1 MADLIG
7 PRGGMILT
15 GADILLPDPDG
26 LLPCRRVSGLSL
38 AIREGKVAW
47 VGPPQAGAGPVHEL
61 TGGVLAAG
69 FVDVQVNGGGGLL
82 LNDSPTAATVATM
95 AEAHRAF
102 GTTALLPTLITD
114 DLATTGAAIAAVLEA
129 IAAGCAGIAG
139 IHLEGPVLGPKRPGV
154 HRPDLF
160 RPLDQDMIDLLASF
174 KQAAPDHA
182 CLVTLAPESAPQ
194 GAIAALVRRGVKV
207 ALGHSDAP
215 FELVRRAIAEGASGF
230 THLFNA
236 MSPLAS
242 REPGMVGAALEDTAA
257 FAGLIMDGAHVHP
270 ASARVALKAMGAG
283 RLALVTDAMSAVG
296 TTLDRFDLYG
306 TTVMVRGESCWTPDG
321 VLAGSNLD
329 MMGAVRNAV
338 TLMGVPLETASA
350 MASDTP
356 ARWVGV
362 HHRHG
367 SLAVGRNADIVWITD
382 QLKVGG
388 VWQNGTRFV

>member
-1 MADLIG
+1 
-7 PRGGMILT
+7 MILT
-15 GADILLPDPDG
+15 GADIVLPDPCG
-26 LLPCRRVSGLSL
+26 PSPCRRVAGLALEIADGRISR
-38 AIREGKVAW
+38 I
-47 VGPPQAGAGPVHEL
+47 GPPQPGGGPVIEL
-61 TGGVLAAG
+61 AGGVLAAG
-69 FVDVQVNGGGGLL
+69 YVDVQVNGGGGVL
-82 LNDSPTAATVATM
+82 LNDSPTAAAVASM
-95 AEAHRAF
+95 AAAHRAF

-114 DLATTGAAIAAVLEA
+114 DIATTRAAIAAVLEA
-129 IAAGCAGIAG
+129 VAAGVPGVAG

-154 HRPDLF
+154 HRADLF
-160 RPLDQDMIDLLASF
+160 RALDQEMVDLLASF
-174 KQAAPDHA
+174 KQAAPEHA

-242 REPGMVGAALEDTAA
+242 REPGMVGAALEDPGA

-296 TTLDRFDLYG
+296 TALDRFDLYG

-338 TLMGVPLETASA
+338 TLMGVPLETACA
-350 MASDTP
+350 MAADTP
-356 ARWVGV
+356 ARWVGIDG
-362 HHRHG
+362 RHG
-367 SLAVGRNADIVWITD
+367 TIAAERAADLVWITD
-382 QLKVGG
+382 RLQVAG
-388 VWQNGTRFV
+388 VWQAGVRVV

>member
-1 MADLIG
+1 
-7 PRGGMILT
+7 MILT
-15 GADILLPDPDG
+15 GADLLLPDPG
-26 LLPCRRVSGLSL
+26 GPLPCRRVAGLALEVTDGRISR
-38 AIREGKVAW
+38 I
-47 VGPPQAGAGPVHEL
+47 GPPDPGAAGPVIEL
-61 TGGVLAAG
+61 AGGVLAAG
-69 FVDVQVNGGGGLL
+69 FVDVQVNGGGGVL
-82 LNDSPTAATVATM
+82 LNDSPTPAGVATM
-95 AEAHRAF
+95 AQAHRAF

-114 DLATTGAAIAAVLEA
+114 DIATTRAAIAAVLA
-129 IAAGCAGIAG
+129 ALAAGVPGVAG

-160 RPLDQDMIDLLASF
+160 RTLDQEMVDLLASF
-174 KQAAPDHA
+174 RQAAPDHA
-182 CLVTLAPESAPQ
+182 CLVTIAPESAPQ

-242 REPGMVGAALEDTAA
+242 REPGMVGAALEDPRA

-338 TLMGVPLETASA
+338 TLMGVPLETACA

-356 ARWVGV
+356 ARWAGIDR
-362 HHRHG
+362 RHG
-367 SLAVGRNADIVWITD
+367 TLAADRAADLVWITD
-382 QLKVGG
+382 RLQVAG
-388 VWQNGTRFV
+388 VWQAGMRVV

>member
-1 MADLIG
+1 
-7 PRGGMILT
+7 MILT
-15 GADILLPDPDG
+15 GADIVLPDPG
-26 LLPCRRVSGLSL
+26 GPWPCRRVAGLAL
-38 AIREGKVAW
+38 EVADGRIRRI
-47 VGPPQAGAGPVHEL
+47 GPPEPGAGPVVEL
-61 TGGVLAAG
+61 AGGVLAAG
-69 FVDVQVNGGGGLL
+69 YVDVQVNGGGGVL
-82 LNDSPTAATVATM
+82 LNDSPSAAAVASM
-95 AEAHRAF
+95 AMAHRAF

-114 DLATTGAAIAAVLEA
+114 DIATTRAAIAAVLEA
-129 IAAGCAGIAG
+129 LAAGVPGVAG

-154 HRPDLF
+154 HRASLF
-160 RPLDQDMIDLLASF
+160 RTLDQEMVDLLASF
-174 KQAAPDHA
+174 KQAAPEHA

-236 MSPLAS
+236 MSPMAS
-242 REPGMVGAALEDTAA
+242 REPGMVGAALEDPGA

-338 TLMGVPLETASA
+338 TLMGVPLETACA
-350 MASDTP
+350 MAADTP
-356 ARWVGV
+356 ARWVGIDG
-362 HHRHG
+362 RHG
-367 SLAVGRNADIVWITD
+367 TIATERAADLVWIND
-382 QLKVGG
+382 RLQMAG
-388 VWQNGTRFV
+388 VWQAGVRVV

>member
-1 MADLIG
+1 
-7 PRGGMILT
+7 MILK
-15 GADILLPDPDG
+15 GADIVLPDPCG
-26 LLPCRRVSGLSL
+26 PSPCRRVAGLALEIADGRISR
-38 AIREGKVAW
+38 I
-47 VGPPQAGAGPVHEL
+47 GPPQPGGGPVIEL
-61 TGGVLAAG
+61 AGGVLAPG
-69 FVDVQVNGGGGLL
+69 YVDVQVNGGGGVL
-82 LNDSPTAATVATM
+82 LNDSPTAAAVASM
-95 AEAHRAF
+95 AAAHRAF

-114 DLATTGAAIAAVLEA
+114 DVATTRAAIAAVLEA
-129 IAAGCAGIAG
+129 VAAGVPGVAG

-154 HRPDLF
+154 HRAGLF
-160 RPLDQDMIDLLASF
+160 RALDQEMVDLLASF
-174 KQAAPDHA
+174 KLAAPEHA

-242 REPGMVGAALEDTAA
+242 REPGMVGAALEDPGA

-296 TTLDRFDLYG
+296 TALDRFDLYG

-338 TLMGVPLETASA
+338 TLMGVPLETACA
-350 MASDTP
+350 MAADTP
-356 ARWVGV
+356 ARWVGIDG
-362 HHRHG
+362 RHG
-367 SLAVGRNADIVWITD
+367 TIAAERAADLVWITD
-382 QLKVGG
+382 RLQVAG
-388 VWQNGTRFV
+388 VWQAGVRVV

>member
-1 MADLIG
+1 
-7 PRGGMILT
+7 MILT
-15 GADILLPDPDG
+15 GADILVPDPG
-26 LLPCRRVSGLSL
+26 GPLPFKRVAGLSL
-38 AIREGKVAW
+38 AIEDGRIAGIA
-47 VGPPQAGAGPVHEL
+47 PRQAGAGPVVEL

-69 FVDVQVNGGGGLL
+69 FVDVQVNGGGGVL
-82 LNDSPTAATVATM
+82 LNDSPNAAAVARM
-95 AEAHRAF
+95 SEAHRAF
-102 GTTALLPTLITD
+102 GTTAMLPTLITD
-114 DLATTGAAIAAVLEA
+114 DIATTRAAIAAVLEA
-129 IAAGCAGIAG
+129 IGAGVPGVAG

-160 RPLDQDMIDLLASF
+160 RQLDQEMIDLLASF
-174 KQAAPDHA
+174 KQVAPDYA

-194 GAIAALVRRGVKV
+194 GAIAALVRRGVRV

-215 FELVRRAIAEGASGF
+215 FELVRRALAEGASGF

-242 REPGMVGAALEDTAA
+242 REPGMVGAALEDPAA

-270 ASARVALKAMGAG
+270 ASARVALKAIGAG

-296 TTLDRFDLYG
+296 TSLDRFDLYG

-338 TLMGVPLETASA
+338 TLMGVPLETACA
-350 MASDTP
+350 MAADTP
-356 ARWVGV
+356 ARWVGIEG
-362 HHRHG
+362 RHG
-367 SLAVGRNADIVWITD
+367 SLAAGRAADIVWMD
-382 QLKVGG
+382 DRLRVAG
-388 VWQNGTRFV
+388 VWQGGNRVV

>member
-1 MADLIG
+1 
-7 PRGGMILT
+7 MILT
-15 GADILLPDPDG
+15 GADILMPDPAG
-26 LLPCRRVSGLSL
+26 PQPCRRMTGL
-38 AIREGKVAW
+38 AVEITAGRVTRI
-47 VGPPQAGAGPVHEL
+47 GPPEPGRGPVVEL
-61 TGGVLAAG
+61 AGGVLAAG
-69 FVDVQVNGGGGLL
+69 FVDVQVNGGGGVL
-82 LNDSPTAATVATM
+82 LNDSPTAAAVATM

-114 DLATTGAAIAAVLEA
+114 DLATTRAAIAGVLEA
-129 IAAGCAGIAG
+129 IAAGVPGVAG

-154 HRPDLF
+154 HRAELF
-160 RPLDQDMIDLLASF
+160 RALDQEMVDLLASF

-215 FELVRRAIAEGASGF
+215 FELARRAIAEGASGF

-242 REPGMVGAALEDTAA
+242 REPGMVGAALEDPGA

-283 RLALVTDAMSAVG
+283 RLALVSDAMSAVG

-338 TLMGVPLETASA
+338 TLMGVPLETACA
-350 MASDTP
+350 MAADTP
-356 ARWVGV
+356 ARWAGIDG
-362 HHRHG
+362 RHG
-367 SLAVGRNADIVWITD
+367 SIATERAADLVWIND
-382 QLKVGG
+382 RLQVAG
-388 VWQNGTRFV
+388 VWQAGVRVV